1 MQGRNGKNGSKYN
14 ARKAVVDGITFDSQK
29 EAARWR
35 ELALLQRL
43 GKISGLQRQVTFELI
58 PSQKVGGKVKE
69 RACRYVADF
78 VYYPSGEA
86 VPVVEDVKGC
96 RKGAAYAVFTIK
108 RKLFLQKYG
117 IAITEV

>member
-1 MQGRNGKNGSKYN
+1 MRGSKEKSGNKYN
-14 ARKAVVDGITFDSQK
+14 ARKVVVDGITFASRK

-43 GKISGLQRQVTFELI
+43 GNISGLQRQVTFELI
-58 PSQKVGGKVKE
+58 PKQKAGDKTE
-69 RACRYVADF
+69 RACKYVADF
-78 VYYPSGEA
+78 VYYRGGEA

-96 RKGAAYAVFTIK
+96 RKGAAYSVFTIK

-117 IAITEV
+117 ITITEV

>member
-1 MQGRNGKNGSKYN
+1 MRGSKGKSGNKHN
-14 ARKAVVDGITFDSQK
+14 ACRIVVDGITFDSKK

-58 PSQKVGGKVKE
+58 PKQKAGNRTE
-69 RACRYVADF
+69 RACKYVADF
-78 VYYPSGEA
+78 VYYRDGEA
-86 VPVVEDVKGC
+86 LPVVEDVKGC
-96 RKGAAYAVFTIK
+96 RTGAAYAVFVVK

>member
-1 MQGRNGKNGSKYN
+1 MRGNKGKSGNKYN
-14 ARKAVVDGITFDSQK
+14 ARKDVVDGMTFDSQK

-35 ELALLQRL
+35 ELVLLQRL
-43 GKISGLQRQVTFELI
+43 GKITGLQRQVTFELI
-58 PSQKVGGKVKE
+58 PKQKAGGKTE

-96 RKGAAYAVFTIK
+96 RKGAAYAVYTIK

-117 IAITEV
+117 ITITEV